1 MTVTIWIDGWQMQ
14 CCGVRFRSG
23 VVVEWPVVE
32 ADIEDRAGAGRAAER
47 PGVGFVG
54 YLVTAEP
61 VVG

>member
-1 MTVTIWIDGWQMQ
+1 MTVTIRMDGWQMQ
-14 CCGVRFRSG
+14 CCGERFRAG

-32 ADIEDRAGAGRAAER
+32 ADIEGHAGAGRAVGR

>member
-1 MTVTIWIDGWQMQ
+1 MTIRIESWQMQ
-14 CCGVRFRSG
+14 CCGVRFRAG

-32 ADIEDRAGAGRAAER
+32 ADIEDRGGAGRAVER

>member
-1 MTVTIWIDGWQMQ
+1 MTVTIRIDGWQMQ
-14 CCGVRFRSG
+14 CCGVRFRAG

-32 ADIEDRAGAGRAAER
+32 ADIEGHAGAGRAVER